1 MTTLEHEIEKLVEP
15 VAERIIL
22 RLLHEQRP
30 PEPEQYLSVK
40 KAALRLDVPEA
51 TIRKWIQ
58 RGQIKRYKIQ
68 GCVRVKV
75 SELVRE
81 ED

>member
-15 VAERIIL
+15 VAERIVQ
-22 RLLHEQRP
+22 RLLLEQRP
-30 PEPEQYLSVK
+30 PEPDQYLSVK
-40 KAALRLDVPEA
+40 KAALLLDVPEG